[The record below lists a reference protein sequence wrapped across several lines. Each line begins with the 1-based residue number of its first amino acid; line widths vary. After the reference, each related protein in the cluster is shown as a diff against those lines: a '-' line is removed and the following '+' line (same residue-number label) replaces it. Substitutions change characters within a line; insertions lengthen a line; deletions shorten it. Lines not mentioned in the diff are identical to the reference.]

1 MKNLDWEHP
10 DWKSGSFEVRLSV
23 FADMG
28 LSRGFVLVLY
38 PRRQTINLRR
48 PGFPIR
54 VSAPLSSF
62 LVRYNKRMDN
72 PQKLVFAP
80 FGADMFGDDIL
91 LFEHGIL
98 LALETAAEA
107 ASFVY
112 ADVHDALGGA
122 DKRERPVLPLSETE
136 IYALAE
142 KAGCDALI
150 DGLLACERSV
160 ETGALSKI
168 TVSLRVFFP
177 KTGTFAAPESFQFTA
192 FDPGAAPEILTL
204 DYDLGIALQYRL
216 CIALLETLGVNT
228 PWSFTT
234 DALQTTASWPAYTA
248 FLKGKRLARTPE
260 TKLGYYEQ
268 AAKHDPNFFLAL
280 YNSAMLYKT
289 QTDYSMARKRLSRA
303 AAVTENPADLG
314 DVYFELG
321 LASIY
326 LGDPKTARNFWQKA
340 EEYTPDNPALLVNMA
355 GTYEQEENW
364 TEALRLNETALEKD
378 PDYHKALVSLGRLHA
393 MFGRLDQAIPLYE
406 RALALSPNDALRH
419 SVLGGCYLA
428 AERPGDARAQ
438 FMLAIDLDPD
448 SDPGLY
454 AAQELQKL
462 RPKPSDDG
470 ESPGAPKKKK
480 WGLF

>member
-1 MKNLDWEHP
+1 
-10 DWKSGSFEVRLSV
+10 
-23 FADMG
+23 
-28 LSRGFVLVLY
+28 
-38 PRRQTINLRR
+38 
-48 PGFPIR
+48 
-54 VSAPLSSF
+54 
-62 LVRYNKRMDN
+62 MDE
-72 PQKLVFAP
+72 PKKLVFAP

-98 LALETAAEA
+98 LALQTAAEA
-107 ASFVY
+107 AGFVS
-112 ADVHDALGGA
+112 ANVHDALGGA
-122 DKRERPVLPLSETE
+122 DKRERPVPPLTENE
-136 IYALAE
+136 IYALAD
-142 KAGCDALI
+142 KAKCDALV
-150 DGLLACERSV
+150 DGLLACERDA
-160 ETGALSKI
+160 ETGALAQI

-177 KTGTFAAPESFQFTA
+177 ETGDFAAPESLTLTA
-192 FDPGAAPEILTL
+192 FDPQAAPETLTL
-204 DYDLGIALQYRL
+204 DYDLWIALQYRL
-216 CIALLETLGVNT
+216 CVALLETLGVNV

-234 DALQTTASWPAYTA
+234 DSLQVTASWPAYVA

-268 AAKHDPNFFLAL
+268 AARHDPDFFLAL

-289 QTDYSMARKRLSRA
+289 QTDYAMARKRLARA
-303 AAVTENPADLG
+303 AAVTDNPADLG

-364 TEALRLNETALEKD
+364 TEAIRLNEIALEKD
-378 PDYHKALVSLGRLHA
+378 ADYHKAIVSLGRLHA
-393 MFGRLDQAIPLYE
+393 MFGRLDLAIPLYE
-406 RALALSPNDALRH
+406 RALELSPDDALRR

-428 AERPGDARAQ
+428 AERPEDARAQ
-438 FMLAIDLDPD
+438 FALAVELDPD
-448 SDPGLY
+448 SDPGHY

-462 RPKPSDDG
+462 GPNTAGNKDTD
-470 ESPGAPKKKK
+470 APKKKR

>member
-1 MKNLDWEHP
+1 MDSE
-10 DWKSGSFEVRLSV
+10 
-23 FADMG
+23 
-28 LSRGFVLVLY
+28 
-38 PRRQTINLRR
+38 PR
-48 PGFPIR
+48 
-54 VSAPLSSF
+54 
-62 LVRYNKRMDN
+62 
-72 PQKLVFAP
+72 KLVFAP

-91 LFEHGIL
+91 LFEQGIL
-98 LALETAAEA
+98 LALETAVEA
-107 ASFVY
+107 AGGFVY
-112 ADVHDALGGA
+112 ADVHDALGGT
-122 DKRERPVLPLSETE
+122 DKRDHPMPPLTE
-136 IYALAE
+136 GEIKTLAA
-142 KAGCDALI
+142 KADCEALI
-150 DGLLACERSV
+150 DGLLACERRAD
-160 ETGALSKI
+160 TGALTRI

-177 KTGTFAAPESFQFTA
+177 QTGEFAAPESLTLTA
-192 FDPGAAPEILTL
+192 FDPDAPPETLAL
-204 DYDLGIALQYRL
+204 DYDLWIALQYRL
-216 CIALLETLGVNT
+216 CLELLETLGVNV
-228 PWSFTT
+228 PWAFTT
-234 DALQTTASWPAYTA
+234 DTLQATASWPAYAA
-248 FLKGKRLARTPE
+248 FLKGKRMARTPE

-268 AAKHDPNFFLAL
+268 AIKHDPDFFLAL

-289 QTDYSMARKRLSRA
+289 QTDYAMARKRLSRA
-303 AAVTENPADLG
+303 AAVTENPSDLG

-364 TEALRLNETALEKD
+364 TEAIRLNELALEKS

-406 RALALSPNDALRH
+406 RALEMSPDDALRR

-428 AERPGDARAQ
+428 AERDEDARAQ
-438 FMLAIDLDPD
+438 FALAVSLDPG

-462 RPKPSDDG
+462 GAKPSG
-470 ESPGAPKKKK
+470 EDEPKKKR

>member
-1 MKNLDWEHP
+1 
-10 DWKSGSFEVRLSV
+10 
-23 FADMG
+23 
-28 LSRGFVLVLY
+28 
-38 PRRQTINLRR
+38 
-48 PGFPIR
+48 
-54 VSAPLSSF
+54 
-62 LVRYNKRMDN
+62 MDDAK
-72 PQKLVFAP
+72 KLVFAP
-80 FGADMFGDDIL
+80 LGADMFGDDIL

-107 ASFVY
+107 AGGFVY

-122 DKRERPVLPLSETE
+122 DKRERPVPPLTETE
-136 IYALAE
+136 IFALAE
-142 KAGCDALI
+142 KAACDALI
-150 DGLLACERSV
+150 DGLLACERDA
-160 ETGALSKI
+160 ETGALSQI

-177 KTGTFAAPESFQFTA
+177 KTGAFAAPESLTFTA
-192 FDPGAAPEILTL
+192 FSPAAAPEVLTL
-204 DYDLGIALQYRL
+204 DYDLWIALQYRL
-216 CIALLETLGVNT
+216 CLALLETLGVNA

-234 DALQTTASWPAYTA
+234 DALQATASWPAYTA

-268 AAKHDPNFFLAL
+268 AAKHDPDFFLAL

-303 AAVTENPADLG
+303 AAVTENPAELG

-364 TEALRLNETALEKD
+364 TEAIRLNETALEKD
-378 PDYHKALVSLGRLHA
+378 PEYHKALVSLGRLHA
-393 MFGRLDQAIPLYE
+393 MFGRLEQAIPLYE
-406 RALALSPNDALRH
+406 RALELSPDDALRH

-428 AERPGDARAQ
+428 AGRPGDARAE
-438 FMLAIDLDPD
+438 FERAVALDPE
-448 SDPGLY
+448 SEPGLY

-462 RPKPSDDG
+462 GPQVSEGDG
-470 ESPGAPKKKK
+470 SEKDVPKKKR

>member
-1 MKNLDWEHP
+1 
-10 DWKSGSFEVRLSV
+10 
-23 FADMG
+23 
-28 LSRGFVLVLY
+28 
-38 PRRQTINLRR
+38 
-48 PGFPIR
+48 
-54 VSAPLSSF
+54 
-62 LVRYNKRMDN
+62 MDKLK
-72 PQKLVFAP
+72 KLVFAP

-107 ASFVY
+107 AGFAL

-122 DKRERPVLPLSETE
+122 DKRERPVPPLTE
-136 IYALAE
+136 GEIHALAD
-142 KAGCDALI
+142 KAQCDALV
-150 DGLLACERSV
+150 DGLLACERDA
-160 ETGALSKI
+160 ETGALAHV

-177 KTGTFAAPESFQFTA
+177 ASNDFAAPDSLSFTA
-192 FDPGAAPEILTL
+192 FDPQAAPEMLTP
-204 DYDLGIALQYRL
+204 DYDLWIALQYRL
-216 CIALLETLGVNT
+216 CLALLEALGVNV
-228 PWSFTT
+228 PWTFTT
-234 DALQTTASWPAYTA
+234 DSLQATASWPAYAA

-268 AAKHDPNFFLAL
+268 AVKHDPDFFLAL

-364 TEALRLNETALEKD
+364 TQAIRLNETALEKD
-378 PDYHKALVSLGRLHA
+378 PDYHKAIVSLGRLHA
-393 MFGRLDQAIPLYE
+393 MFGRLDLAIPLYE
-406 RALALSPNDALRH
+406 RALELSPEDALRR

-428 AERPGDARAQ
+428 AERPEDARAQ
-438 FMLAIDLDPD
+438 FALAVTLDPE
-448 SDPGLY
+448 SDPGRY

-462 RPKPSDDG
+462 GPEGSDG
-470 ESPGAPKKKK
+470 ETETPKKKR

>member
-1 MKNLDWEHP
+1 
-10 DWKSGSFEVRLSV
+10 
-23 FADMG
+23 
-28 LSRGFVLVLY
+28 
-38 PRRQTINLRR
+38 
-48 PGFPIR
+48 
-54 VSAPLSSF
+54 
-62 LVRYNKRMDN
+62 
-72 PQKLVFAP
+72 
-80 FGADMFGDDIL
+80 MFGDDIV

-98 LALETAAEA
+98 LALETAVEA
-107 ASFVY
+107 AGRFVY
-112 ADVHDALGGA
+112 ADVHDALGGP
-122 DKRERPVLPLSETE
+122 DKREQPVPPLSESE
-136 IYALAE
+136 MAALAARADCE
-142 KAGCDALI
+142 ALI
-150 DGLLACERSV
+150 DGLLACERHA
-160 ETGALSKI
+160 ETGALVRI
-168 TVSLRVFFP
+168 TVSLRVFFA
-177 KTGTFAAPESFQFTA
+177 KTGEFAAPESLTFTA
-192 FDPGAAPEILTL
+192 FDPSTPPETLAL
-204 DYDLGIALQYRL
+204 DYDLWIALQYRL
-216 CIALLETLGVNT
+216 CLALLETLGVNV

-234 DALQTTASWPAYTA
+234 DALQVTPSWAAYIA

-268 AAKHDPNFFLAL
+268 AVKHDPDFFLAL

-289 QTDYSMARKRLSRA
+289 QTDYAMTRKRLSRA
-303 AAVTENPADLG
+303 AAVTDSPVDLG
-314 DVYFELG
+314 DVYFEMG

-364 TEALRLNETALEKD
+364 TEAIRLNELALEKS

-406 RALALSPNDALRH
+406 RALELSPDDALRR

-428 AERPGDARAQ
+428 ADRPEDAREQ
-438 FMLAIDLDPD
+438 FALAVSLDPT

-462 RPKPSDDG
+462 GVKPPG
-470 ESPGAPKKKK
+470 EDEPKKKR

>member
-1 MKNLDWEHP
+1 
-10 DWKSGSFEVRLSV
+10 
-23 FADMG
+23 
-28 LSRGFVLVLY
+28 
-38 PRRQTINLRR
+38 
-48 PGFPIR
+48 
-54 VSAPLSSF
+54 
-62 LVRYNKRMDN
+62 MDE
-72 PQKLVFAP
+72 PKKLVFAP
-80 FGADMFGDDIL
+80 LGADMFGDDIL

-107 ASFVY
+107 AGFVY

-122 DKRERPVLPLSETE
+122 DKRERPVPPLTENE
-136 IYALAE
+136 IYTLAG

-150 DGLLACERSV
+150 DGLLACERNA
-160 ETGALSKI
+160 ETGALAQV

-177 KTGTFAAPESFQFTA
+177 ATSDFAAPESLTLTA
-192 FDPGAAPEILTL
+192 FDSQAAPETLTP
-204 DYDLGIALQYRL
+204 DYDLWIALQYRL
-216 CIALLETLGVNT
+216 CLALLETLGVNA

-234 DALQTTASWPAYTA
+234 DSLQATPSWPAYAA

-268 AAKHDPNFFLAL
+268 AARHDPDFFLAL

-289 QTDYSMARKRLSRA
+289 QTDYSMVRKRLSRA

-340 EEYTPDNPALLVNMA
+340 EEYTPDSPALLVNMA

-364 TEALRLNETALEKD
+364 TEAIRLNELALEKG
-378 PDYHKALVSLGRLHA
+378 PDYHKAVASLGRLHA
-393 MFGRLDQAIPLYE
+393 MFGRLDLAIPLYE
-406 RALALSPNDALRH
+406 RALELSPGDALRR

-438 FMLAIDLDPD
+438 FELAVALDPE
-448 SDPGLY
+448 SDPGRY

-462 RPKPSDDG
+462 GPEASEDEDQDR
-470 ESPGAPKKKK
+470 PKKKR

>member
-1 MKNLDWEHP
+1 
-10 DWKSGSFEVRLSV
+10 
-23 FADMG
+23 
-28 LSRGFVLVLY
+28 
-38 PRRQTINLRR
+38 
-48 PGFPIR
+48 
-54 VSAPLSSF
+54 
-62 LVRYNKRMDN
+62 MDE
-72 PQKLVFAP
+72 PKKLVFAP

-91 LFEHGIL
+91 LFEQGIA

-107 ASFVY
+107 AGFVY

-122 DKRERPVLPLSETE
+122 DKRERPVPPLTENE
-136 IYALAE
+136 IYALAA
-142 KAGCDALI
+142 KADCDALI
-150 DGLLACERSV
+150 DGLLACERHA
-160 ETGALSKI
+160 ETGSLAQI

-177 KTGTFAAPESFQFTA
+177 DTGEFAAPESLTLTA
-192 FDPGAAPEILTL
+192 FDPDAPPETLTL
-204 DYDLGIALQYRL
+204 DYDLWIALQYRL
-216 CIALLETLGVNT
+216 CVALLETLGVNV

-234 DALQTTASWPAYTA
+234 DTLQTTASWPAYVA

-268 AAKHDPNFFLAL
+268 AGKHDPDFFLAL

-289 QTDYSMARKRLSRA
+289 QTDYAMARKRLSRA
-303 AAVTENPADLG
+303 AAVTQNPADLG

-340 EEYTPDNPALLVNMA
+340 EEYTPDNPTLLVNMA

-364 TEALRLNETALEKD
+364 TEAIRLNELALEKA
-378 PDYHKALVSLGRLHA
+378 PEYHKAVVSLGRLHA

-406 RALALSPNDALRH
+406 RALQLSPNDALRR

-428 AERPGDARAQ
+428 AERPEDARPQ
-438 FMLAIDLDPD
+438 FELAVALDPEG
-448 SDPGLY
+448 DPGLY

-462 RPKPSDDG
+462 GPAVSQG
-470 ESPGAPKKKK
+470 EEKGEPRKKR

>member
-1 MKNLDWEHP
+1 
-10 DWKSGSFEVRLSV
+10 
-23 FADMG
+23 
-28 LSRGFVLVLY
+28 
-38 PRRQTINLRR
+38 
-48 PGFPIR
+48 
-54 VSAPLSSF
+54 
-62 LVRYNKRMDN
+62 MDD
-72 PQKLVFAP
+72 PKKLVFAP

-107 ASFVY
+107 AGFVY

-122 DKRERPVLPLSETE
+122 DKRERPMPPLSEHDV
-136 IYALAE
+136 YALAD
-142 KAGCDALI
+142 KAQCSALI
-150 DGLLACERSV
+150 DGLLACERDG
-160 ETGALSKI
+160 ETGALTQI

-177 KTGTFAAPESFQFTA
+177 ATNDFAAPESLTLTA
-192 FDPGAAPEILTL
+192 FDPEAAPEALTL
-204 DYDLGIALQYRL
+204 DYDLWIALQYRL
-216 CIALLETLGVNT
+216 CLALLETLGVNV
-228 PWSFTT
+228 PWTFTT
-234 DALQTTASWPAYTA
+234 DSLQTTASWPAYIA

-268 AAKHDPNFFLAL
+268 AAKHDPDFFLAL

-289 QTDYSMARKRLSRA
+289 QTDYNTARKRLSRA

-364 TEALRLNETALEKD
+364 TEAIRLNEMALEKD
-378 PDYHKALVSLGRLHA
+378 PDYHKAVVSLGRLHA
-393 MFGRLDQAIPLYE
+393 MFGRLDLAIPLYE
-406 RALALSPNDALRH
+406 RALELSPDDALRR

-428 AERPGDARAQ
+428 AERPEDARTQ
-438 FMLAIDLDPD
+438 FTRAVEIDPD
-448 SDPGLY
+448 SDPGRY

-462 RPKPSDDG
+462 GPEVSEDEDQDR
-470 ESPGAPKKKK
+470 PKKKR

>member
-1 MKNLDWEHP
+1 
-10 DWKSGSFEVRLSV
+10 
-23 FADMG
+23 
-28 LSRGFVLVLY
+28 
-38 PRRQTINLRR
+38 
-48 PGFPIR
+48 
-54 VSAPLSSF
+54 
-62 LVRYNKRMDN
+62 MDD
-72 PQKLVFAP
+72 PKKLVFAP

-107 ASFVY
+107 AGFVY

-122 DKRERPVLPLSETE
+122 DKRERPMPPLSEHDV
-136 IYALAE
+136 YALAD
-142 KAGCDALI
+142 KAQCSALI
-150 DGLLACERSV
+150 DGLLACERDG
-160 ETGALSKI
+160 ETGALTQI

-177 KTGTFAAPESFQFTA
+177 ATSDFAAPESLTLTA
-192 FDPGAAPEILTL
+192 FDSEAAPEALTL
-204 DYDLGIALQYRL
+204 DYDLWIALQYRL
-216 CIALLETLGVNT
+216 CLALLETLGVNV

-234 DALQTTASWPAYTA
+234 DSLQTTSSWPAYVA

-268 AAKHDPNFFLAL
+268 AARHDPNFFLAL

-289 QTDYSMARKRLSRA
+289 QTDYNMARKRLSRA
-303 AAVTENPADLG
+303 ATVTENPADLG

-364 TEALRLNETALEKD
+364 TEAIRLNETALQKD
-378 PDYHKALVSLGRLHA
+378 PDYHKAVVSLGRLHA
-393 MFGRLDQAIPLYE
+393 MFGRLDLAIPLYE
-406 RALALSPNDALRH
+406 RALELSPDDALRR

-428 AERPGDARAQ
+428 AERPEDARVQ
-438 FMLAIDLDPD
+438 FTRAIEIDPD
-448 SDPGLY
+448 SDPGRY

-462 RPKPSDDG
+462 GPEVFENKDRDR
-470 ESPGAPKKKK
+470 PKKKR

>member
-1 MKNLDWEHP
+1 METQPK
-10 DWKSGSFEVRLSV
+10 
-23 FADMG
+23 
-28 LSRGFVLVLY
+28 
-38 PRRQTINLRR
+38 
-48 PGFPIR
+48 
-54 VSAPLSSF
+54 
-62 LVRYNKRMDN
+62 
-72 PQKLVFAP
+72 KLVFAP

-91 LFEHGIL
+91 LFEQGLL

-107 ASFVY
+107 AGFVY
-112 ADVHDALGGA
+112 ADIHEALGGT
-122 DKRERPVLPLSETE
+122 DKRSHPVPPLTE
-136 IYALAE
+136 GEIKTLAA
-142 KAGCDALI
+142 KAQCFALI
-150 DGLLACERSV
+150 DGLLACERHA
-160 ETGALSKI
+160 ETGALATV

-177 KTGTFAAPESFQFTA
+177 DTNEFAAPESLTLAA
-192 FDPGAAPEILTL
+192 FDPDAAPETLAL
-204 DYDLGIALQYRL
+204 DYDLYIALLYRL
-216 CIALLETLGVNT
+216 CVALMEALGVNV

-234 DALQTTASWPAYTA
+234 DTLQVTASWPAYAA
-248 FLKGKRLARTPE
+248 FLKGKRMARTPE

-268 AAKHDPNFFLAL
+268 AVKHDPDFFLAL

-289 QTDYSMARKRLSRA
+289 QTDYNMARKRLSRA
-303 AAVTENPADLG
+303 AAVTENPSDLG

-364 TEALRLNETALEKD
+364 TEAIRLNALALEKS

-393 MFGRLDQAIPLYE
+393 MFGRLELAIPLYE
-406 RALALSPNDALRH
+406 RALEIEPNDALRR

-428 AERPGDARAQ
+428 AGRTDDARAQ
-438 FMLAIDLDPD
+438 FTLAAALDPN

-462 RPKPSDDG
+462 GVKPPEED
-470 ESPGAPKKKK
+470 EPKKKR

>member
-1 MKNLDWEHP
+1 
-10 DWKSGSFEVRLSV
+10 
-23 FADMG
+23 
-28 LSRGFVLVLY
+28 
-38 PRRQTINLRR
+38 
-48 PGFPIR
+48 
-54 VSAPLSSF
+54 
-62 LVRYNKRMDN
+62 
-72 PQKLVFAP
+72 
-80 FGADMFGDDIL
+80 MFGDDVL

-98 LALETAAEA
+98 LALETAVEA
-107 ASFVY
+107 AGGFVY
-112 ADVHDALGGA
+112 ADIHDALGGP
-122 DKRERPVLPLSETE
+122 DKRERPVPPLTDSE
-136 IYALAE
+136 IFALTD
-142 KAGCDALI
+142 KAKCEALI
-150 DGLLACERSV
+150 DGLLACERHA
-160 ETGALSKI
+160 ETGALASV

-177 KTGTFAAPESFQFTA
+177 QTGEFTAPESLTLTA
-192 FDPGAAPEILTL
+192 FDPEAPPETLAL
-204 DYDLGIALQYRL
+204 DYDLWIALQYRL
-216 CIALLETLGVNT
+216 CLELLEALGVNA

-234 DALQTTASWPAYTA
+234 DALQVTSSWPAYVA

-268 AAKHDPNFFLAL
+268 AAQRDPDFFLAL

-289 QTDYSMARKRLSRA
+289 QTDYAMARKRLSRA
-303 AAVTENPADLG
+303 AAVTQNPADLG

-340 EEYTPDNPALLVNMA
+340 EEYTPDNPALFVNMA

-364 TEALRLNETALEKD
+364 AEAVRLNEVALEKM

-406 RALALSPNDALRH
+406 RALEITPNDALRR

-428 AERPGDARAQ
+428 AEREDDARSQ
-438 FMLAIDLDPD
+438 FELAVSLDPD
-448 SDPGLY
+448 SEPGQY

-462 RPKPSDDG
+462 GPKRGIDREDG
-470 ESPGAPKKKK
+470 EPKKKR

>member
-1 MKNLDWEHP
+1 
-10 DWKSGSFEVRLSV
+10 
-23 FADMG
+23 
-28 LSRGFVLVLY
+28 
-38 PRRQTINLRR
+38 
-48 PGFPIR
+48 
-54 VSAPLSSF
+54 
-62 LVRYNKRMDN
+62 MDSE
-72 PQKLVFAP
+72 QRKLVFAP

-91 LFEHGIL
+91 LFEQGIL
-98 LALETAAEA
+98 LALETAVEA
-107 ASFVY
+107 AGGFVY
-112 ADVHDALGGA
+112 ADVHDALGGP
-122 DKRERPVLPLSETE
+122 DKRERPVPPLTENE

-142 KAGCDALI
+142 KAQCEAFI
-150 DGLLACERSV
+150 DGLLACERHA
-160 ETGALSKI
+160 ETGGLAQI

-177 KTGTFAAPESFQFTA
+177 ETGEFAAPDSLTLTA
-192 FDPGAAPEILTL
+192 FDPDARPETLAL
-204 DYDLGIALQYRL
+204 DYDLWIALQYRL
-216 CIALLETLGVNT
+216 CLALLETLEVNI

-234 DALQTTASWPAYTA
+234 DALQVTSSWPAYVA

-268 AAKHDPNFFLAL
+268 AIQHDPDFFLAL

-289 QTDYSMARKRLSRA
+289 QTDYAMTRKRLSRA
-303 AAVTENPADLG
+303 ATVTQNPSDLG

-364 TEALRLNETALEKD
+364 TEAIRLNETALEKA

-406 RALALSPNDALRH
+406 RALELSPNDALRR

-428 AERPGDARAQ
+428 AERPEDARAQ
-438 FMLAIDLDPD
+438 FEMAVSLDPN
-448 SDPGLY
+448 SEPGQY

-462 RPKPSDDG
+462 GPKVSDAGPDD
-470 ESPGAPKKKK
+470 EEPKKKR
-480 WGLF
+480 WGQSAKR